1 MVFLLSTLF
10 QMLLRCFCHRQ
21 PANSLAQATLVP
33 LSPPKVVEGKT
44 CDIQGTMQNMVWVAP
59 VGGGRRIRP
68 CDPLS
73 SFIC

>member
-1 MVFLLSTLF
+1 MVFLLSTLLRMF
-10 QMLLRCFCHRQ
+10 WRCFCPRQ
-21 PANSLAQATLVP
+21 PAHSLVQAPPVP
-33 LSPPKVVEGKT
+33 ASPPKVVEGKT